1 MYYYIVIF
9 VVVTIVT
16 IVIVINHVLMFY
28 IAGASYGGSYSTN
41 KNYMGKFTDRGPRG
55 KGFSNFTDPYRV
67 GMSNRVSV

>member
-1 MYYYIVIF
+1 
-9 VVVTIVT
+9 
-16 IVIVINHVLMFY
+16 MFY